1 MKNFRTTDGLQLAY
15 DDQGRGTPLLCL
27 AGLTRNMD
35 DFEPVVDHFAG
46 RARIIRLDSRGRG
59 ASDFAPDPMTYSVMQ
74 EAADALALLDHLGL
88 ERAAILGTSRGGLI
102 AMTLAF
108 AQKSRLS
115 GVLLI
120 DIGPDIAAAGL
131 AFIKTYLGA
140 PPPFAT
146 LADAV
151 AGLPARMAPRFRNVP
166 AATWADFT
174 RRCWSVAADGTLGL
188 RYDPRLRDAIEAQSA
203 GLEPPDLWPLFGM
216 LEGLPLGLIRG
227 ANSDLLTAETAA
239 RMRDLRPD
247 LDYAEIPDR
256 GHVPF
261 LDEPGSIAA
270 IARFLERLT

>member
-1 MKNFRTTDGLQLAY
+1 MNRFRTSDGLQLAY
-15 DDQGRGTPLLCL
+15 DDQGRGPALLCL

-35 DFEPVVDHFAG
+35 DFEPVVDQFSA

-59 ASDFAPDPMTYSVMQ
+59 GSDFAPDPMRYSVPQ

-88 ERAAILGTSRGGLI
+88 DQAAILGTSRGGLI
-102 AMTLAF
+102 AMTLAY
-108 AQKSRLS
+108 AHKSRLS
-115 GVLLI
+115 GVLLV
-120 DIGPDIAAAGL
+120 DIGPDIDAAGL
-131 AFIKTYLGA
+131 DFIMTYLGA

-151 AGLPARMAPRFRNVP
+151 AGLPARMAPRFRDVP
-166 AATWADFT
+166 AATWAKFA
-174 RRCWSVAADGTLGL
+174 RRCWSVAEDGRLGL
-188 RYDPRLRDAIEAQSA
+188 RYDPRLRDAVEAQSS
-203 GLEPPDLWPLFGM
+203 GLEPPDLWPLFDM

-227 ANSDLLTAETAA
+227 ANSDLLTPETAA

-247 LDYAEIPDR
+247 MDYAEIPDR

-261 LDEPGSIAA
+261 LDEPGSLAA